1 MIWLQTKEVVM
12 STKTTRAEEKAQR
25 SLKVK
30 TQRLEAKKEVKEYEH
45 LLHDLASEMKLFGR
59 VSSWVDLD

>member
-1 MIWLQTKEVVM
+1 M